1 MGRRIRHNLHYRV
14 CSGCCTGPAAPT
26 DHICNPRPAGRGEWG
41 WSDGAPGH
49 YRPGPPP
56 PAKTFFIAAIL
67 LWENDNVGIVLFYSV
82 IYNSVVLCMF
92 LTYSRGGH
100 GHLFAYHLPAIELFY
115 KQIKGF
121 SRWSRTNL
129 PTCFHILKNRL
140 NEGFT
145 VTACT
150 VIAGGSAGAIS
161 PPSSLSV
168 SISTTAYSGQT
179 MCGGD

>member
-1 MGRRIRHNLHYRV
+1 
-14 CSGCCTGPAAPT
+14 
-26 DHICNPRPAGRGEWG
+26 
-41 WSDGAPGH
+41 
-49 YRPGPPP
+49 
-56 PAKTFFIAAIL
+56 
-67 LWENDNVGIVLFYSV
+67 
-82 IYNSVVLCMF
+82 MF

-179 MCGGD
+179 MCGGDSPFLQLVLFFFRAFLCSKIFEVSLLCALILATPYQRESVKSSAIAHLCCVEMNNLHTISILKSR